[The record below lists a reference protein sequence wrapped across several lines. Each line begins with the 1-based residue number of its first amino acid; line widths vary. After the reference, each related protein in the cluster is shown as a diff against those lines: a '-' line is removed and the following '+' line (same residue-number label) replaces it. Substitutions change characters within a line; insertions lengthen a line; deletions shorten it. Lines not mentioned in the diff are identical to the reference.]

1 MPVVIVHELGH
12 LVGFPHLLGDVH
24 YLETFAGDTI
34 VIDTIGPSCTLNY
47 MSSWLRDDCEFPT
60 IHSIAAGDM
69 NGDGFMDIVSASASN
84 YLNDGKL
91 GFHEGDGAGNFVHHI
106 IDKGAIQAWVL
117 DFKDIDED
125 GDLDIALAS
134 RDGMDWDSQPPGG
147 FDWYENDCGD
157 SFTKYTLST
166 SHPGANSIVINDID
180 SDGDMDVVSIR
191 SSNNGDVLFSTFD
204 PYYYGNWNSM
214 VISMTGMPKPKNM
227 EIIDLDI
234 FCSYQNGIAWLENV
248 PETYYSFDY
257 YFDVHPIQ
265 SFYHSSFAMLL
276 DMNGDD
282 YLDIV
287 VAEQET
293 TQYMY
298 WLENDGANNWIEQH
312 SINDMVRYT
321 FNTPS
326 HGEVFGDILE
336 SWLVHHGINVSVE
349 DEVNIANDFTL
360 FPNYPNPFNPSTTI
374 EFSIPNDGFVSI
386 TVYDLM
392 GRKVKTLFSGIK
404 TAGRQS
410 VTWHGQ
416 NELGLSVSAGM
427 YFYKFESRD
436 FREIRKMV
444 LLK

>member
-1 MPVVIVHELGH
+1 
-12 LVGFPHLLGDVH
+12 
-24 YLETFAGDTI
+24 
-34 VIDTIGPSCTLNY
+34 
-47 MSSWLRDDCEFPT
+47 
-60 IHSIAAGDM
+60 
-69 NGDGFMDIVSASASN
+69 
-84 YLNDGKL
+84 
-91 GFHEGDGAGNFVHHI
+91 
-106 IDKGAIQAWVL
+106 
-117 DFKDIDED
+117 
-125 GDLDIALAS
+125 
-134 RDGMDWDSQPPGG
+134 
-147 FDWYENDCGD
+147 
-157 SFTKYTLST
+157 
-166 SHPGANSIVINDID
+166 
-180 SDGDMDVVSIR
+180 
-191 SSNNGDVLFSTFD
+191 
-204 PYYYGNWNSM
+204 
-214 VISMTGMPKPKNM
+214 
-227 EIIDLDI
+227 
-234 FCSYQNGIAWLENV
+234 
-248 PETYYSFDY
+248 
-257 YFDVHPIQ
+257 
-265 SFYHSSFAMLL
+265 
-276 DMNGDD
+276 MNGDD

>member
-1 MPVVIVHELGH
+1 MNDGSQNFTEQTVSNILHDVRDVK
-12 LVGFPHLLGDVH
+12 VADMDGD
-24 YLETFAGDTI
+24 
-34 VIDTIGPSCTLNY
+34 
-47 MSSWLRDDCEFPT
+47 
-60 IHSIAAGDM
+60 GDM
-69 NGDGFMDIVSASASN
+69 DLTVAAPLAHSVSWFE
-84 YLNDGKL
+84 NDGNLTFIEHDIYDLSGSHTYGYPEKT
-91 GFHEGDGAGNFVHHI
+91 I
-106 IDKGAIQAWVL
+106 PI
-117 DFKDIDED
+117 DID
-125 GDLDIALAS
+125 G
-134 RDGMDWDSQPPGG
+134 
-147 FDWYENDCGD
+147 
-157 SFTKYTLST
+157 
-166 SHPGANSIVINDID
+166 
-180 SDGDMDVVSIR
+180 DGDMDVVSIR

-214 VISMTGMPKPKNM
+214 VISITGMPKPKNM
-227 EIIDLDI
+227 EIIDLDGDSDLDI